1 MAADDFLN
9 SSHAD
14 GLKSGAGAGLIGATV
29 GALLALFIWN
39 RLVVHHVVTDPGGPG
54 PNAGLPAD
62 RDGSAQGAAP

>member
-1 MAADDFLN
+1 MEMLINLAIQLI
-9 SSHAD
+9 
-14 GLKSGAGAGLIGATV
+14 SGVVGGNAV

-39 RLVVHHVVTDPGGPG
+39 RLVVHHVVTHQAGPG

>member
-1 MAADDFLN
+1 MAPDDFLN
-9 SSHAD
+9 GAHAD

-39 RLVVHHVVTDPGGPG
+39 RLVVHHVVTHPGWARPQPG
-54 PNAGLPAD
+54 RRAD

>member
-1 MAADDFLN
+1 MAPDDFLN
-9 SSHAD
+9 GAHAD

-39 RLVVHHVVTDPGGPG
+39 RLVVHHVVTDQAGPG
-54 PNAGLPAD
+54 PTPGRRAD